1 MQYSY
6 IFEIIRESGVRLRG
20 ERQKKILGL
29 NSFDEVYCYGTR
41 VRTTYS
47 TATLSAVIH
56 FFFFFHQEQEFG
68 VCIIYYFISFLR
80 RRQPQ
85 QQGQIPPQ
93 LVYTQS
99 LPIISQQPKR
109 NVI

>member
-29 NSFDEVYCYGTR
+29 NSFDEVYCFGTR

-47 TATLSAVIH
+47 TATLSAVILH
-56 FFFFFHQEQEFG
+56 FFSSAKSKSL
-68 VCIIYYFISFLR
+68 VCVLFIISFR
-80 RRQPQ
+80 F
-85 QQGQIPPQ
+85 
-93 LVYTQS
+93 
-99 LPIISQQPKR
+99 
-109 NVI
+109 

>member
-56 FFFFFHQEQEFG
+56 FFFFLLSFPRPLQILPLIYQSKA
-68 VCIIYYFISFLR
+68 IIELIFSSVQKKIAVTPNIL
-80 RRQPQ
+80 
-85 QQGQIPPQ
+85 
-93 LVYTQS
+93 
-99 LPIISQQPKR
+99 
-109 NVI
+109 

>member
-47 TATLSAVIH
+47 TATLSAVILFYFFLPPRARVWCVYYLLFH
-56 FFFFFHQEQEFG
+56 FVFETTTTTTTRPKTTTSRLYTKPFHNNQKE
-68 VCIIYYFISFLR
+68 
-80 RRQPQ
+80 
-85 QQGQIPPQ
+85 
-93 LVYTQS
+93 T
-99 LPIISQQPKR
+99 
-109 NVI
+109 